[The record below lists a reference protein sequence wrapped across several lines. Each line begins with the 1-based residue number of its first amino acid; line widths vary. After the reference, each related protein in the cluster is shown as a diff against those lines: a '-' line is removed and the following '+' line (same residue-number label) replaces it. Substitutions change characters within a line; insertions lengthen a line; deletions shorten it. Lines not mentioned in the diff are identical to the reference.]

1 MRKLLDIQQ
10 RLKANK
16 DMTNSFGGF
25 NYRSAEGIYEALKPL
40 LRDFNCDLVLSDH
53 IENIGSYNYVIST
66 ATIKDLDTG
75 ETASASAPA
84 REAASKKGMDDSQV
98 TGSCVSYARKY
109 ALCGLF
115 LIDDAKNDPDS
126 DHMTRKRQEAE
137 SFGMLISDAD
147 ANKLTALLG
156 DRLPKALA
164 YYGVADVHLLTNE
177 QYSDCVRTWFRSC
190 SICRDHTR
198 IC

>member
-1 MRKLLDIQQ
+1 MKKLLDIQQ

-25 NYRSAEGIYEALKPL
+25 NYRSAEGIYEAVKPL
-40 LRDFNCDLVLSDH
+40 LNDFNCELVLSDH
-53 IENIGSYNYVIST
+53 VENIGAYNYVIST
-66 ATIKDLDTG
+66 ATLRDLDSG

-109 ALCGLF
+109 AMCGLF

-126 DHMTRKRQEAE
+126 DHMTRKRHEAE

-147 ANKLTALLG
+147 ANKLVSLLG

-164 YYGVADVHLLTNE
+164 YYGVTDVHLLTVE
-177 QYSDCVRTWFRSC
+177 QYAEIVKRTAR
-190 SICRDHTR
+190 
-198 IC
+198 

>member
-1 MRKLLDIQQ
+1 MKKLQQIQQ
-10 RLKANK
+10 TLKASK
-16 DMTNSFGGF
+16 DMKNTFGGF

-40 LRDFNCDLVLSDH
+40 LREFNCDLVLSDH
-53 IENIGSYNYVIST
+53 IENIGAYNYVVST
-66 ATIKDLDTG
+66 ATLKDLDTG

-109 ALCGLF
+109 AMCGLF

-126 DHMTRKRQEAE
+126 DHQTRKRQEAD
-137 SFGMLISDAD
+137 SFDMLITDED

-164 YYGVADVHLLTNE
+164 YYGVSDVHLLTNE
-177 QYSDCVRTWFRSC
+177 QYSDCVRRTAR
-190 SICRDHTR
+190 
-198 IC
+198 